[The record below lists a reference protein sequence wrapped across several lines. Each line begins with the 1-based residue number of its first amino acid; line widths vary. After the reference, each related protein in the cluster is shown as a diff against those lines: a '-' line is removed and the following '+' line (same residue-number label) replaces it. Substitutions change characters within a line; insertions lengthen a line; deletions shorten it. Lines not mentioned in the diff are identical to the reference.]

1 MDGMGNFNLWNWWR
15 SPSSRAGQKAAHIT
29 FASKT
34 VARSMSRTGLFLKR
48 QLWVFPIIAVVVLAV
63 CGFFLRRAIESTM
76 KESLRSHMQTL
87 LDVETAM
94 LDNWFKHQATI
105 AESQANDLDVREHI
119 YKLLDAVD
127 PTSQPGVP
135 LAALPVHR
143 LLQKELAP
151 KMSAHDFVG
160 YVVVDRTKLIL
171 SATNEELIGRR
182 DVADYGG
189 FVTRALQGETT
200 ISPPFPSV
208 ILQKDEFG
216 EIRLG
221 VPTMF
226 VCAPVRD
233 GAFQVV
239 AGLALRI
246 RPEKEFTRIMQL
258 GRIGVSGETYA
269 FDNTGLLVSN
279 SRFDDEM
286 KLLGLLPDRK
296 NSHSLLNLQL
306 RDPGGD
312 MTSGFRPKVH
322 RDELPLTKMTAAA
335 ISGMSGYDVDGH
347 RDYRGVPS
355 AGAWTWLPK
364 FQMGVAVEIDLAEA
378 YRPLMILRWTFWSL
392 FGLLGMSSVGIF
404 GFSVVVARLQR
415 EAQKAAIDSK
425 KLGQYRL
432 EQKLGSG
439 GMGIVYKGHHAILR
453 RPTAIKLLS
462 VDKVDE
468 ASIERFEREVQITS
482 QLNHPN
488 TVAIY
493 DFGRTDEGVFYYAME
508 FLDGIDLQA
517 LVDKYGPQSES
528 RVIRILEQICGSLYE
543 AHSLG
548 LVHRDIK
555 PSNIML
561 NRRGAEPDVVKV
573 LDFGLVKALDE
584 GKQASRSASG
594 GLTGTPLYMSPE
606 AIQTP
611 NAVDHRSD
619 LYAVGAVGYFL
630 LTGKPVFTAASIV
643 ELCQQHVSKVPDP
656 PSQRLGRPI
665 SPELESAL
673 MTCLE
678 KTRAKRPQTARDLTL
693 LLARCAAARDWSIE
707 EADAWWGRHERE
719 QQRLSS
725 GEAPSSSPPIPPT
738 ASAAFDKTHVGN
750 PDS

>member
-1 MDGMGNFNLWNWWR
+1 M
-15 SPSSRAGQKAAHIT
+15 SRT
-29 FASKT
+29 
-34 VARSMSRTGLFLKR
+34 MSRTGLFLKR
-48 QLWVFPIIAVVVLAV
+48 QLWVFPIIAVVVLAI

-87 LDVETAM
+87 LDVEIAM
-94 LDNWFKHQATI
+94 LENWFKQQSTV
-105 AESQANDLDVREHI
+105 AESIANDLDIREHI

-127 PTSQPGVP
+127 PTNQPEAP
-135 LAALPVHR
+135 LKDLPVHR

-151 KMSAHDFVG
+151 NLSAHNFIG
-160 YVVVDRTKLIL
+160 YVVVDRNKQVL
-171 SATNEELIGRR
+171 SATNEELIGRL
-182 DVADYGG
+182 DVNDHSG
-189 FVTRALQGETT
+189 FVTRALEGETT
-200 ISPPFPSV
+200 VSPPFPS
-208 ILQKDEFG
+208 ITLQKDEFG
-216 EIRLG
+216 QMRIG

-233 GAFQVV
+233 DSFQVV
-239 AGLALRI
+239 AALALRI

-269 FDNTGLLVSN
+269 FDKTGTLVSN

-286 KLLGLLPDRK
+286 MLLGLLPDRK
-296 NSHSLLNLQL
+296 NSRSLLNLQL
-306 RDPGGD
+306 RDPGGN
-312 MTSGFRPKVH
+312 MTAGFRPKVH
-322 RDELPLTKMTAAA
+322 RDELPLTKMAAAA
-335 ISGMSGYDVDGH
+335 IAGNSSVDVDGH
-347 RDYRGVPS
+347 NDYRGVPS
-355 AGAWTWLPK
+355 LGAWTWLPK
-364 FQMGVAVEIDLAEA
+364 FQIGVAVEIDVAEA

-392 FGLLGMSSVGIF
+392 FTLLGLSSVGIF
-404 GFSVVVARLQR
+404 AFSVVVARMQR
-415 EAQKAAIDSK
+415 EAQKAAIESK

-432 EQKLGSG
+432 EKKLGAG

-462 VDKVDE
+462 VDKVNE

-493 DFGRTDEGVFYYAME
+493 DYGRTDEGVFYYAME

-517 LVDKYGPQSES
+517 LVDTYGPQSEP
-528 RVIRILEQICGSLYE
+528 RVIHILQQICGSLYE

-555 PSNIML
+555 PANIML

-584 GKQASRSASG
+584 AKQSSQSATG

-611 NAVDHRSD
+611 NAVDPRSD

-630 LTGKPVFTAASIV
+630 LTGKPVFEAAGIV
-643 ELCQQHVSKVPDP
+643 ELCQQHIAKVPDP
-656 PSQRLGRPI
+656 PSQRLGKPI
-665 SPELESAL
+665 SAELESAL
-673 MTCLE
+673 MACLE

-693 LLARCAAARDWSIE
+693 LLARCAAAGACSIE
-707 EADAWWGRHERE
+707 EADAWWGRHERAQE
-719 QQRLSS
+719 RLAS
-725 GEAPSSSPPIPPT
+725 GAATPDQTQSPPT
-738 ASAAFDKTHVGN
+738 SNAAYDKTYIGN
-750 PDS
+750 S